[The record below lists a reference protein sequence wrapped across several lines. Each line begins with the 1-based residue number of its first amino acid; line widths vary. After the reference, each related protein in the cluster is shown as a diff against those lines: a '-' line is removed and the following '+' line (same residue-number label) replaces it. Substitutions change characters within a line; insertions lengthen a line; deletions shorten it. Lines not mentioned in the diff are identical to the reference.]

1 MDSLSLDQ
9 ARTMLRGVF
18 AKAAELQ
25 LKPLAGV
32 VLDAGGILIAY
43 ERQDGSS
50 NLRFEIA
57 RGKAYGALGVGVS
70 SRAIATMANERP
82 VFVQALIGASEGRVV
97 PAAGGLL
104 VRDERGRVL
113 GAVGVTGDTSDNDER
128 CAAAGIEAAGF
139 KTDPV
144 PNA

>member
-1 MDSLSLDQ
+1 
-9 ARTMLRGVF
+9 
-18 AKAAELQ
+18 
-25 LKPLAGV
+25 
-32 VLDAGGILIAY
+32 
-43 ERQDGSS
+43 
-50 NLRFEIA
+50 
-57 RGKAYGALGVGVS
+57 VS

-128 CAAAGIEAAGF
+128 CAAAGIEAAGL

>member
-18 AKAAELQ
+18 AKSAELQ
-25 LKPLAGV
+25 LKPLACV

-82 VFVQALIGASEGRVV
+82 VFVQSLIDASNGRVV

-104 VRDERGRVL
+104 VRDASGRVL

-128 CAAAGIEAAGF
+128 CAAAGIEAAGLL
-139 KTDPV
+139 TDPV